1 MSRKTQRN
9 KPKAAAPAAAPA
21 PAAPKSDAGKIAL
34 LVGLAVL
41 VLVGCVVAA
50 VMLTSPSSPSSAS
63 SAFAAPDR
71 PAPQAANAAALT
83 REHPPTKGAP
93 EAKVHIVEFLD
104 PACEACAVFSGHV
117 KRLLEEHP
125 GRIRVSIRHVP
136 FHRNA
141 ADVVKMI
148 EAARFQGA
156 YEKVLEG
163 LFATQSQWTANHA
176 VQVDRA
182 WAVVEQLGID
192 VPRLKADMQ
201 NPEVARRMQ
210 LDLED
215 AKALMVA
222 KTPEFFV
229 NGRALPEFGEAPLRA
244 VVAEELKRAYP

>member
-9 KPKAAAPAAAPA
+9 KPRPPAAAAPT
-21 PAAPKSDAGKIAL
+21 PAAPKSSDAGKIAL

-50 VMLTSPSSPSSAS
+50 VVLTSPATPSSPS
-63 SAFAAPDR
+63 AAQDR
-71 PAPQAANAAALT
+71 PAPQAANAAALS

-141 ADVVKMI
+141 GDVVKMI

-182 WAVVEQLGID
+182 WAVVEKLGID
-192 VPRLKADMQ
+192 IPRLKADME

-215 AKALMVA
+215 AKALMVT